1 MDYPPEKVLENL
13 LDKLGELAGHSVS
26 VLPDFFIDRIV
37 VTNRVFSELVE
48 DLRRVAERKGGNI
61 VGVRE
66 EIIRGGNAANTASA
80 LGALGVRVYPILITG
95 RLGRA
100 LLEYFLTGMP
110 VDLSYVKTWGRES
123 MTVALETIYNGERV
137 NIMISDSGSLECF
150 SIEHLEERDFE
161 LLERVELVGF
171 FNWAQNK
178 CANKLLKGIREHVK
192 TPLFLDTS
200 DPRIVDNRRVSE
212 LIDLLMKGYVDYL
225 SLNENEAVFYA
236 EKLGYKSC
244 GKRLVEEAYSAA
256 KYLSEYLSVEKIFL
270 HTTRYTAV
278 FPSGEIASVF
288 KVEPVRV
295 TGAGDTWNAGVMA
308 GILLGLKDYE
318 KIVLANS
325 VAACYITRV
334 DGRHCGV
341 EELREFLS
349 SNPGILG
356 FPEGLAI

>member
-1 MDYPPEKVLENL
+1 MDHPPKKVLENL
-13 LDKLGELAGHSVS
+13 LDKLGELANHSVS

-37 VTNRVFSELVE
+37 VTNRSFSELVE

-66 EIIRGGNAANTASA
+66 EIIRGGNATNTASA

-95 RLGRA
+95 RLGKA

-123 MTVALETIYNGERV
+123 MTVALETSYNGEKV

-178 CANKLLKGIREHVK
+178 CANKLLRGIRERVK

-200 DPRIVDNRRVSE
+200 DPRIADSRRVSE
-212 LIDLLMKGYVDYL
+212 LIDTLMKGYVDYL

-236 EKLGYKSC
+236 EKLGYKPR
-244 GKRLVEEAYSAA
+244 GKKLVEEAYSAA
-256 KYLSEYLSVEKIFL
+256 KYLSKHLSVEKIFL
-270 HTTRYTAV
+270 HTTKYTAV
-278 FPSGEIASVF
+278 FPSGEIANVF
-288 KVEPVRV
+288 NVEPVRV
-295 TGAGDTWNAGVMA
+295 TGAGDTWNAGVIA
-308 GILLGLKDYE
+308 GILLGLKDCD
-318 KIVLANS
+318 KIVLANCI
-325 VAACYITRV
+325 AACYITRI
-334 DGRHCGV
+334 DGRHCRV
-341 EELREFLS
+341 EELRKFLFG
-349 SNPGILG
+349 NPKMLNLPSRLVI
-356 FPEGLAI
+356 